1 MFFCFY
7 PFSSVL
13 SLLISFVY
21 FLYTLRA
28 LFLVSLLLFI
38 YNFCLSIK
46 KKKKKK
52 KTNKR
57 ENKIFFIS
65 KLQLSNGLH
74 CMDLGVDDK
83 CGLCRGV

>member
-7 PFSSVL
+7 PPSSVL

-46 KKKKKK
+46 KNKKK
-52 KTNKR
+52 NKR